1 MKNILPNPEMLD
13 DVNPEWTEAMFRTA
27 KFGQCA
33 AIRNQLR
40 RAAATSHGK
49 YISIRLSPEVV
60 QFLKRTAASG
70 KLESIRSC
78 LNILKSN
85 KIDMTVVIGGFR
97 SACTAQAM
105 SICRVFYSR

>member
-1 MKNILPNPEMLD
+1 MLD
-13 DVNPEWTEAMFRTA
+13 DENPEWTEAMFRTA

-40 RAAATSHGK
+40 RPAAISHEK
-49 YISIRLSPEVV
+49 YISIQLSTEVV

-78 LNILKSN
+78 LNTLKSN
-85 KIDMTVVIGGFR
+85 KTDMVVVIGGFR
-97 SACTAQAM
+97 TACAPELRLGKFITKKITAW
-105 SICRVFYSR
+105 